1 VITTA
6 VLERDAVIVAC
17 AISAGIHA
25 ALTPDHFAEGS
36 GAGLGFLG
44 ATVLLALLVVTLTR
58 QPTAAASLGAVAVL
72 AGLIGSY
79 VLAITSGL
87 PLIPRARAGRR
98 PRRLHEGDRGS
109 RSIRGGASRLART
122 PCVRAAASTTER
134 NTDMKTHAYRPI
146 PLALTMLIA
155 IFSALV
161 ALAVSGGHDAAAHG
175 DHGAATISKQEFVF
189 RQEMRR
195 LWEDH
200 VTWTRLAV
208 ISLTTD
214 SPDTKA
220 TVGRL
225 LQNQTGIGRAI
236 RPYYGAAAARQ
247 LTELLREHIL
257 IAADLIAVARK
268 GDEAGVASQ
277 QARWTRNADQIAT
290 FLNRANPTWRLG
302 VTKAMMREHLR
313 LTTSEV
319 VARLQRDWTADV
331 RAYDRIHRQALHMA
345 DMLSRG
351 IVQQFPG
358 RFR

>member
-1 VITTA
+1 
-6 VLERDAVIVAC
+6 
-17 AISAGIHA
+17 
-25 ALTPDHFAEGS
+25 
-36 GAGLGFLG
+36 
-44 ATVLLALLVVTLTR
+44 
-58 QPTAAASLGAVAVL
+58 
-72 AGLIGSY
+72 
-79 VLAITSGL
+79 
-87 PLIPRARAGRR
+87 
-98 PRRLHEGDRGS
+98 
-109 RSIRGGASRLART
+109 
-122 PCVRAAASTTER
+122 
-134 NTDMKTHAYRPI
+134 MKTHAYRPI
-146 PLALTMLIA
+146 RLALTMLIA